1 METAGVHCIQSNMEL
16 VVFVFVLLS
25 MDLEFLVGWYGLI
38 VHSICLIFQH
48 GGKDGVYIWLI
59 PFFFFNYP

>member
-48 GGKDGVYIWLI
+48 GGKDGVYIW
-59 PFFFFNYP
+59 